1 MIKLQY
7 YRSYHK
13 PGEFGLP
20 LRHVFTTSRKDVFVV
35 LKQVTNDV
43 QTLKIWKG
51 ASIAKTASFW
61 STSEQF
67 VVPTPDIESLKNQMI
82 ELFELLN

>member
-13 PGEFGLP
+13 PNNYDYP
-20 LRHVFTTSRKDVFVV
+20 LRHVFTTEKKGVFVV
-35 LKQVTNDV
+35 LKQVTSDV
-43 QTLKIWKG
+43 RTLKIWEG
-51 ASIAKTASFW
+51 ASVAKTASFW

-67 VVPTPDIESLKNQMI
+67 VVPTPEVESLKN
-82 ELFELLN
+82 